1 MRKFSPSTEI
11 PPPLELECLRALWRL
26 GEGNVKEVREA
37 LAGDRNLAYTTVMTV
52 LERLVRRRCVA
63 RRKVGRS
70 FVYSALLTRE
80 CVRRTAVRDLVDTF
94 FDGSEEALREWL
106 ESDNAIAAAAAAAAG
121 HDADVRLEAAL
132 L

>member
-1 MRKFSPSTEI
+1 MRKLSSSTEI
-11 PPPLELECLRALWRL
+11 PPPLELECLRALWTL
-26 GEGNVKEVREA
+26 GEANVKEVREA
-37 LAGDRNLAYTTVMTV
+37 LAADRNLAYTTVMTV

-94 FDGSEEALREWL
+94 FDGSEEALRAWL
-106 ESDNAIAAAAAAAAG
+106 ESDDNAVAAAAAAG
-121 HDADVRLEAAL
+121 HDGLDARLEPAL